1 MTEPGQLMTIAALQT
16 SIEQDMEPP
25 SGITGPLAA
34 HWHVGKGN
42 LDKAM
47 ELLKSEA
54 GKDAAWVRAHLHRR
68 KGEDDEAREWYA
80 RAEQASAEDEALHE
94 EWSRIAMGLMLKG

>member
-68 KGEDDEAREWYA
+68 KGEDDDMMVLAIA
-80 RAEQASAEDEALHE
+80 AGALIVT
-94 EWSRIAMGLMLKG
+94 WIIVLLGSQLLGPR